1 MISVIIPTYNRE
13 TTIKRAV
20 DSVLGQTYKNFEVI
34 IVDDNSTDNT
44 AKVIENM
51 QDKRIV
57 YLRQNSNR
65 GACVARNIG
74 ISKARGKYIAFLD
87 SDDQWVSSKLEKE
100 VEFLEN
106 NNLDIVFC
114 SHEVV
119 NSGLTKIVPKSEIK
133 EGKIGQWI
141 FYDNFITTGA
151 ILGKRDCFI
160 DEKFDNEL
168 TRFQDWDLV
177 IRLIKKYRV
186 GHLNEV
192 LTVNYIQ
199 SDSLTKNDFAG
210 VTSLRKIYRKYNN
223 DINKN
228 RDINAKFNDR
238 IARLAIQCN
247 ERPMKELKIS
257 LRSKFTIKCAV
268 KYVICLF
275 RMQAILIK

>member
-20 DSVLGQTYKNFEVI
+20 DSVLEQTYKNFEII

-44 AKVIENM
+44 AKVIENI
-51 QDKRIV
+51 QDERIV
-57 YLRQNSNR
+57 YLRQSSNR

-74 ISKARGKYIAFLD
+74 ISKAKGKYIAFLD
-87 SDDQWVSSKLEKE
+87 SDDQWISSKLEKE
-100 VEFLEN
+100 VNFLEN

-114 SHEVV
+114 SHKVV
-119 NSGLTKIVPKSEIK
+119 NSGLTKIVPELEIK
-133 EGKIGQWI
+133 KDRIGQWI

-151 ILGKRDCFI
+151 ILGKKDCFV
-160 DEKFDNEL
+160 DEKFDKEL

-199 SDSLTKNDFAG
+199 SDSLTKDDLAG
-210 VTSLRKIYRKYNN
+210 VTSLRKIYRKYND

-228 RDINAKFNDR
+228 SDINAKFNDR

-257 LRSKFTIKCAV
+257 LRSKFTIKCVV

-275 RMQAILIK
+275 RMQGILIK